1 MVTLKY
7 IREAK
12 DSGLLLLGVIEEGE
26 FNSYMLNISLYAEI
40 GSPKVGDRIDDNV
53 LETIRN
59 TDQVLRAQRKA
70 LSLLSYSDNNKKN
83 LSMKLRRAGFSY
95 DIAKSTCEN
104 MEELGYINERHQI
117 ERLIVDQANRKL
129 RGPKKIISALVSKGY
144 SMSEI
149 REVLSDLTECGDVDF
164 KKNAKTLIEKKLSNP
179 TDEEI
184 KKLLYKNGYNI

>member
-1 MVTLKY
+1 
-7 IREAK
+7 
-12 DSGLLLLGVIEEGE
+12 
-26 FNSYMLNISLYAEI
+26 
-40 GSPKVGDRIDDNV
+40 
-53 LETIRN
+53 
-59 TDQVLRAQRKA
+59 
-70 LSLLSYSDNNKKN
+70 
-83 LSMKLRRAGFSY
+83 MKLRRAGFSY

-129 RGPKKIISALVSKGY
+129 RGPKKIIPALVSKGY

-149 REVLSDLTECGDVDF
+149 REVLSELTECGDVDF
-164 KKNAKTLIEKKLSNP
+164 KKNAKMLIEKKLSNP